1 MSDARKSK
9 RLEFTRKT
17 LRLGFDRSKGCCEQ
31 CSAQLKPGE
40 GEGDHILPAELGGTN
55 ELANLQIL
63 CRVCH
68 KAKTANDI
76 RGMRKAERAR
86 DKASGAI
93 KPKSSL
99 AKPEKPQRTGK
110 PKLPPRQLYGA
121 NE

>member
-1 MSDARKSK
+1 MK
-9 RLEFTRKT
+9 RANFTRKT
-17 LRLGFDRSKGCCEQ
+17 LRQGYLRALGCCEK
-31 CSAQLKPGE
+31 CGAVLKSGE
-40 GEGDHILPAELGGTN
+40 GEGDHIVPADNGGTN
-55 ELANLQIL
+55 DLANLQIL

-68 KAKTANDI
+68 AEKTANDI
-76 RGMRKAERAR
+76 KGMRKAERAR

-99 AKPEKPQRTGK
+99 AKPDKPQRTGK